1 MTLRKGKTKSTL
13 ESSIEAAFLAV
24 EIYNKPR
31 TPFRTESFITLMII
45 AWTRLFH
52 AHFNNT
58 IGNKYYYKKTNN
70 AHYQMIDG
78 KKKSWGLKTCI
89 NKHGKITDAVKA
101 NMDFFIKLRN
111 KIEHRYVDQDEIGV
125 IIFGECQALMYNY
138 ENTLIDFFGEEYA
151 LNESLSFS
159 IQFSRLRK
167 KSLIEASKRLL
178 SKEIK
183 ELKVFI
189 EKYRTALSDEVFNTQ
204 GYNVKLIQAPKIS
217 NTDRNDLAIEF
228 VNWSSLSEID
238 RDCSEKLL
246 AITKDRVVIKE
257 AINPGKRKPT
267 EVKNKVNSEIDFE
280 INLYDHKCLYICFQ
294 IRPPNDKKIADLL
307 QTNTAYCCYDAVHKD
322 YIYTDEW
329 TKLII
334 RGIND
339 GTLKKDDW
347 RENSRTKKSMI

>member
-1 MTLRKGKTKSTL
+1 
-13 ESSIEAAFLAV
+13 
-24 EIYNKPR
+24 
-31 TPFRTESFITLMII
+31 
-45 AWTRLFH
+45 
-52 AHFNNT
+52 
-58 IGNKYYYKKTNN
+58 
-70 AHYQMIDG
+70 
-78 KKKSWGLKTCI
+78 
-89 NKHGKITDAVKA
+89 
-101 NMDFFIKLRN
+101 MDFFIKLRN